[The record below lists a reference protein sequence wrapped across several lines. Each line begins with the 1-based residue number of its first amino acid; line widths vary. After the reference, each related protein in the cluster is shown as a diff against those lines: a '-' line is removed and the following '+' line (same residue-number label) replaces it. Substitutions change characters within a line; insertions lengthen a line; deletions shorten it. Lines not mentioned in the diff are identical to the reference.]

1 MAKVTVKALLT
12 TFVKMLESQEAD
24 EGANVTLHC
33 ELSKPGVPVEWKKGT
48 QVLKSGEKYQMKQK
62 ASVNE
67 LIITKVVSEDSGDYS
82 CVFGDQKTTA
92 SLKIKGPGR
101 GGSQTSLS
109 QDTSSISSGGSPRRS
124 QEPPTPHCSVGEAL
138 LPPPEA
144 PDGLPESLRGQL
156 VVLLHGLTKLLL
168 PLPQPGPRQAWPHAK
183 PVLFKTKLQN
193 LERQAGESVSFRC
206 EISKPGAS
214 VVWRCGDK
222 VLTASSKYQLKQEGT
237 VVELV
242 IYKLQGSDAGDYSC
256 DTGFQRTSAILS
268 VNAVEVLILK
278 FLESCVVYE
287 GEDVHFECQLSHEE
301 TPQIQWKLQDVLLQN
316 NEMNLIKSEGRVHSL
331 VLRGV
336 TAADSGTVTFTVGNH
351 TSTASLTVRAP
362 ISFKKELESQET
374 SEGGETTLSCETS
387 SPDCKVTWWKGSTVL
402 SQGKKYTIQQRATT
416 NSLVIHKLV
425 KEDSGEY
432 TCNTGD
438 KKSTATLTVK
448 EHVRI
453 VRELLD
459 VTVTTGQEAM
469 FEVEL
474 SHPGVTNGEW
484 WLGDNLLQNND
495 LNQMSVQGRVHRLV
509 LKMVTTDESGDV
521 AFVVGKEKSVACLLV
536 EEKPKVIILEK
547 PHNTASVEGET
558 VTLSCCISDS
568 NASVTWMRNNVP
580 IQAGLKYDLR
590 KNGALRQL
598 RIHNLVP
605 EDSGI
610 YICDTGDAQCEV
622 TLTVQGAPV
631 FFQKELKNQDA
642 IEGDDVTLQC
652 EVSKPGVRVEW
663 RKGGIVLQPGKKYEM
678 KQERCIQ
685 ELCIHSLEP
694 EDSGYYTCDAGEQLT
709 TASLAVQV
717 KEVFIVAGLKTTDV
731 FVGEWATFSCQLSG
745 RAPGKVQ
752 WWLDGTLLE
761 NSPSIQIGVQQGFI
775 HTLTFKNLA
784 TDDSG
789 TVTFKAGSL
798 TSSAKLL
805 VKAESSSQHTSV
817 LSVCGR

>member
-1 MAKVTVKALLT
+1 MLSGRSASFLLLT
-12 TFVKMLESQEAD
+12 F
-24 EGANVTLHC
+24 NP
-33 ELSKPGVPVEWKKGT
+33 LS
-48 QVLKSGEKYQMKQK
+48 
-62 ASVNE
+62 
-67 LIITKVVSEDSGDYS
+67 
-82 CVFGDQKTTA
+82 
-92 SLKIKGPGR
+92 
-101 GGSQTSLS
+101 
-109 QDTSSISSGGSPRRS
+109 
-124 QEPPTPHCSVGEAL
+124 
-138 LPPPEA
+138 
-144 PDGLPESLRGQL
+144 
-156 VVLLHGLTKLLL
+156 
-168 PLPQPGPRQAWPHAK
+168 
-183 PVLFKTKLQN
+183 
-193 LERQAGESVSFRC
+193 
-206 EISKPGAS
+206 
-214 VVWRCGDK
+214 
-222 VLTASSKYQLKQEGT
+222 
-237 VVELV
+237 
-242 IYKLQGSDAGDYSC
+242 
-256 DTGFQRTSAILS
+256 
-268 VNAVEVLILK
+268 
-278 FLESCVVYE
+278 
-287 GEDVHFECQLSHEE
+287 
-301 TPQIQWKLQDVLLQN
+301 
-316 NEMNLIKSEGRVHSL
+316 
-331 VLRGV
+331 
-336 TAADSGTVTFTVGNH
+336 
-351 TSTASLTVRAP
+351 
-362 ISFKKELESQET
+362 
-374 SEGGETTLSCETS
+374 
-387 SPDCKVTWWKGSTVL
+387 
-402 SQGKKYTIQQRATT
+402 
-416 NSLVIHKLV
+416 
-425 KEDSGEY
+425 
-432 TCNTGD
+432 
-438 KKSTATLTVK
+438 

-547 PHNTASVEGET
+547 PHDTASVEGET

-610 YICDTGDAQCEV
+610 YICDTGDAHCEV

-631 FFQKELKNQDA
+631 FFPKELKNQDA

-805 VKAESSSQHTSV
+805 VK
-817 LSVCGR
+817 